1 MVYVPPGNFILG
13 FGPAKYLKQFMNDQT
28 AGRNAQPSQTLNID
42 GFYIDRFEVTYKQF
56 LLFKPQAK
64 YEGGRQNEPI
74 RGVSWYEADAYCMW
88 IGKRLPT
95 EFEWEKTARGT
106 DDRLFV
112 WGNEFKRENANLGNK
127 VLPVGNLKTDVSPF
141 QVHDMNGNVSEWMAN
156 WYQSYPNS
164 EYEDENFGERYKV
177 IRGGAFQKKE
187 HGFMKEFTMLS
198 YRNFSPPDQRFWD
211 TGFRCSK
218 SSP

>member
-13 FGPAKYLKQFMNDQT
+13 FGPANYLKQFMSDQT

-64 YEGGRQNEPI
+64 YEDGRQNEPI

-156 WYQSYPNS
+156 WYQPYPNS